1 MEYKINN
8 IIFNNNIEYT
18 KELYWNLYKIYSSYN
33 NITDDFRYAAY
44 VVGEYGPLLCKKI
57 IDINDNY
64 NYQEEINNMSEIDK
78 SNIDKYY
85 NRIIKSIPNNI
96 LNKINNI
103 DLFKIGYI
111 EKNIY
116 DELNIFKSDLKN
128 WLENPT
134 NTNLIIDIEDKY
146 NSIIEFHDNN
156 YKLINNNDDIIFSGD
171 YNNITFNNA
180 NIIIDGIEVNNI
192 DNIEFIGYL
201 YVGSIKYNKKYEL
214 CFETFIKGKQGIN
227 NIIVITDNVS
237 PSN

>member
-134 NTNLIIDIEDKY
+134 NTNLIIDIE
-146 NSIIEFHDNN
+146 
-156 YKLINNNDDIIFSGD
+156 
-171 YNNITFNNA
+171 
-180 NIIIDGIEVNNI
+180 VNNI

>member
-18 KELYWNLYKIYSSYN
+18 KELYWNLYKIYKSLADETN
-33 NITDDFRYAAY
+33 DFKYATY
-44 VVGEYGPLLCKKI
+44 VVGDYGVLLCKRI

-64 NYQEEINNMSEIDK
+64 NYQEEVNKMNDIDK

-85 NRIIKSIPNNI
+85 NRIIKSIPDNI

-116 DELNIFKSDLKN
+116 DELNIFKSDLKK
-128 WLENPT
+128 WLEKPT
-134 NTNLIIDIEDKY
+134 NLNISIDIEDKY
-146 NSIIEFHDNN
+146 NDIIDFHDNK
-156 YKLINNNDDIIFSGD
+156 YKLIKNNNDIVFSGD
-171 YNNITFNNA
+171 YNNITFKNA
-180 NIIIDGIEVNNI
+180 NIIINDNEANDI
-192 DNIEFIGYL
+192 DFTGYL

-214 CFETFIKGKQGIN
+214 CFEAFIKDKDGIS
-227 NIIVITDNVS
+227 NIIVIADDVLVTN
-237 PSN
+237 N